1 MKIESKNLNK
11 NNLLRTLL
19 DTSCQGVK
27 RLFFLAFNKI
37 DNGDEKLKKT
47 VFSPMRN
54 IFFPG

>member
-11 NNLLRTLL
+11 NNPLRTLL

-27 RLFFLAFNKI
+27 RLFFPAFNKI
-37 DNGDEKLKKT
+37 DNDDEKLKKT